1 MLITQVLLVE
11 WLWRLELWL
20 AMTAAD
26 ELVCNPALHLG
37 VIPFCL
43 AIPPKSGQSRSLSSG
58 FNIVARSLV
67 LKYNEP

>member
-1 MLITQVLLVE
+1 MTQVLLVE

-26 ELVCNPALHLG
+26 ERGLQPRVTSG

-67 LKYNEP
+67 LKYNES